1 MNSPIRLRAVFDDSP
16 HLRVALTLLAAL
28 FICVMCLCKLGRWLG
43 AATPLPAAATPVDVQ
58 IVELAP
64 PPKPPMPPMPP
75 MPPAPTLPAA
85 PVANKVPLK
94 QPAQAHPLPAPQR
107 VMPAASRP
115 KTLESA
121 HTAEPAPPAPT
132 AAQSQPV
139 NEPAPR
145 STPPTDSAKP
155 LAAASGDSAA
165 HPLAQ
170 PLPTLPDDLREQA
183 YQTVA
188 TARFLVHTDGSVE
201 VDLIKPTPNPR
212 LNQILLTALRQW
224 RFFPAMQSGLP
235 VESRL
240 DIRVHFNVE

>member
-1 MNSPIRLRAVFDDSP
+1 MRLRAVFDDSP
-16 HLRVALTLLAAL
+16 HLRLALTLLAAL
-28 FICVMCLCKLGRWLG
+28 LICVMCLAKLGRWLG
-43 AATPLPAAATPVDVQ
+43 AATPPPADAKPLDVQ

-64 PPKPPMPPMPP
+64 PPKPP

-94 QPAQAHPLPAPQR
+94 QPAQARPLPAPQR
-107 VMPAASRP
+107 VMPAPSRP

-121 HTAEPAPPAPT
+121 RTAEPAPPAPT

-139 NEPAPR
+139 NEPPPH

-155 LAAASGDSAA
+155 PAAASGDSAA

-188 TARFLVHTDGSVE
+188 TARFLVHADGSVE
-201 VDLIKPTPNPR
+201 VDLIRPTPNPR

>member
-16 HLRVALTLLAAL
+16 HLRLALTLLSAL
-28 FICVMCLCKLGRWLG
+28 FICVMCLGKLGRWLG
-43 AATPLPAAATPVDVQ
+43 AATPLPAAATPLDVQ
-58 IVELAP
+58 VVELAP
-64 PPKPPMPPMPP
+64 PPKPPMPT
-75 MPPAPTLPAA
+75 APTLPAA

-94 QPAQAHPLPAPQR
+94 QHAQAHPFPTPQR
-107 VMPAASRP
+107 VMPPPSRP
-115 KTLESA
+115 KTLDSA
-121 HTAEPAPPAPT
+121 RTAEPSPTAPPAPSAPT

-139 NEPAPR
+139 NGPAPP

-155 LAAASGDSAA
+155 PAAASGDSAA

-183 YQTVA
+183 YQMVA

-201 VDLIKPTPNPR
+201 VDLIRPTPNPR

-224 RFFPAMQSGLP
+224 RFFPAMQSGRP

-240 DIRVHFNVE
+240 DVRVHFNVE